1 MIILFFFI
9 YWLMNKNSK
18 ESEYQERNNFIGKEI
33 KKEIINKDLLEKINQ
48 QILDNFLFKFS
59 SLVCS
64 LEYEALKNCFE
75 NTTTSSCIN
84 ESKYYGSCLY
94 RRYEKR

>member
-1 MIILFFFI
+1 
-9 YWLMNKNSK
+9 MNKNSK

-33 KKEIINKDLLEKINQ
+33 KKKEIINKDLLEKINQ